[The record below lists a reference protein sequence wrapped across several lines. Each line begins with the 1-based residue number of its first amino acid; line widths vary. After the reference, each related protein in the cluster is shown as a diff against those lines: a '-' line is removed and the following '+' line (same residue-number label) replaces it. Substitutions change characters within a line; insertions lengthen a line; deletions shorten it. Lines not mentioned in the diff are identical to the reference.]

1 MVSTKMKDE
10 SASATTPADYSS
22 HSAGQSARRSGM
34 ESSVLRFKNINFVGG
49 KGKTEKNILVD
60 ANGKVSWG
68 HVLAIMGPS
77 GAGYVQ
83 TVLSTA
89 IFNETSSHKLSPL
102 LPFGCIYLHRSE
114 FPKIAWI
121 LHSD

>member
-1 MVSTKMKDE
+1 
-10 SASATTPADYSS
+10 
-22 HSAGQSARRSGM
+22 M